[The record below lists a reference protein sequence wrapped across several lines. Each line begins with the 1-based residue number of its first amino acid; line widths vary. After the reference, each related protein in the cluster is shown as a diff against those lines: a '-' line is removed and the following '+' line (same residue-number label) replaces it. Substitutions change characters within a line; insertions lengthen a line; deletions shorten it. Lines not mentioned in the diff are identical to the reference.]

1 MIRSIALGIAVVL
14 SAATF
19 AAAQSADEQS
29 ACKDDALRVCG
40 DAIPD
45 RDQVARCLNVKKDLI
60 SQACRTV
67 IARYFPARSG
77 PAKDRDQAAQE
88 RARAGRSQP
97 DRQSVKHFSTS
108 KPARAGGFSGA
119 GTLRAALSN

>member
-1 MIRSIALGIAVVL
+1 MAARVAALRRRKTLGARMIRSIALGIAVVL

-67 IARYFPARSG
+67 IARYFPPDPVPQKTATKRPKKGRG
-77 PAKDRDQAAQE
+77 PVD
-88 RARAGRSQP
+88 
-97 DRQSVKHFSTS
+97 
-108 KPARAGGFSGA
+108 
-119 GTLRAALSN
+119 LSPTASR

>member
-1 MIRSIALGIAVVL
+1 MWHHAGREGGDSWPQAIGGCMIRSIAFGIAVVL

-19 AAAQSADEQS
+19 AAAQSNDEQA

-45 RDQVARCLNVKKDLI
+45 RDQVARCLNLKKDQI

-67 IARYFPARSG
+67 IARYFPEPVPQKATKRPKKGQG
-77 PAKDRDQAAQE
+77 PVD
-88 RARAGRSQP
+88 
-97 DRQSVKHFSTS
+97 
-108 KPARAGGFSGA
+108 
-119 GTLRAALSN
+119 LSPTASR

>member
-1 MIRSIALGIAVVL
+1 MIRSIAFGIAIVL

-19 AAAQSADEQS
+19 AAAQSQDEQD

-45 RDQVARCLNVKKDLI
+45 RDQVARCLNFKKELI

-67 IARYFPARSG
+67 IARYFPDPAPQKASKRPKKGQG
-77 PAKDRDQAAQE
+77 PID
-88 RARAGRSQP
+88 
-97 DRQSVKHFSTS
+97 
-108 KPARAGGFSGA
+108 
-119 GTLRAALSN
+119 LSPTASR

>member
-1 MIRSIALGIAVVL
+1 MVPATWRARSPQTVGEDMIRSIACGIAIVL

-19 AAAQSADEQS
+19 AAAQSQDEQD

-45 RDQVARCLNVKKDLI
+45 RDQVARCLNFKKELI

-67 IARYFPARSG
+67 IARYFPPDPAPQKASKRAKKGPVDLSPMAAR
-77 PAKDRDQAAQE
+77 
-88 RARAGRSQP
+88 
-97 DRQSVKHFSTS
+97 
-108 KPARAGGFSGA
+108 
-119 GTLRAALSN
+119 